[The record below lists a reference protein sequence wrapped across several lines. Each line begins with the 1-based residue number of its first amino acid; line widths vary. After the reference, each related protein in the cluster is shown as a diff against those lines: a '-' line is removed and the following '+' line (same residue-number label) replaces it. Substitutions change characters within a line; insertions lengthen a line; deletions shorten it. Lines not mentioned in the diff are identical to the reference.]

1 MHTPP
6 PTPPSQPSSPPA
18 GRAPPSVLYA
28 TRLGRG
34 GPPAR
39 PRRPRS
45 PRGCLLSLRTGGWR
59 EVGSQRGAPRRRRA
73 SGGVAW
79 VAAGGGGCEPS
90 PAPRREGV
98 VGGGAHGARFL
109 CPPVGARRGA
119 AAPSGRIAASW
130 SGWAG
135 GAGGRGRRRGGVS
148 PARLGS
154 ADASSWW
161 VFLGCQAP
169 EGGRR
174 TRMERRARLAGL
186 GRGASGQRTGGS
198 AGGRRCLPL
207 SPPTLPAHCLCGLSS
222 IAQRPRAVSLSR
234 ARGGSG
240 GRGLGGGTLTR

>member
-1 MHTPP
+1 M
-6 PTPPSQPSSPPA
+6 
-18 GRAPPSVLYA
+18 
-28 TRLGRG
+28 RLGRG

-45 PRGCLLSLRTGGWR
+45 PRGCLLSLRTGEGKLDHRVRGVCRAGGGPAAAWRGW
-59 EVGSQRGAPRRRRA
+59 QA
-73 SGGVAW
+73 
-79 VAAGGGGCEPS
+79 GGGCEPS
-90 PAPRREGV
+90 PAPQREGV

-135 GAGGRGRRRGGVS
+135 GAGGRGRRHGGVS
-148 PARLGS
+148 PARFGS

-169 EGGRR
+169 GGGGR

-186 GRGASGQRTGGS
+186 GRGATGRRTGGS

-222 IAQRPRAVSLSR
+222 TAQRPRAVSLSR

-240 GRGLGGGTLTR
+240 GRGWGGGTLTR